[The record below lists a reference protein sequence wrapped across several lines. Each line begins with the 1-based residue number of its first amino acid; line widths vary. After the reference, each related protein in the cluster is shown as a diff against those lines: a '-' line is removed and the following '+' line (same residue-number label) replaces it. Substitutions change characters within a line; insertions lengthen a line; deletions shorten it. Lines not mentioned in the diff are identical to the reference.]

1 MKGSH
6 GFIFRIQDKNKNTAL
21 FLVPDRIESSNL
33 RKLLEKNE
41 DRIKSGIKCTDQFI
55 KEGVN
60 LSLQTVEVNKKDMNV
75 FKEVVADLYNQ
86 LLIMGYKDTLN
97 EIEEFFDKLRIVG
110 GSEDGDR

>member
-6 GFIFRIQDKNKNTAL
+6 GFIFRIEDKNKNTAL

-33 RKLLEKNE
+33 RKLLKKNE

-55 KEGVN
+55 KEDVN

-75 FKEVVADLYNQ
+75 FKEIIADLYNQ
-86 LLIMGYKDTLN
+86 LLVMGYKDTLN

-110 GSEDGDR
+110 GSEDNDR

>member
-1 MKGSH
+1 MEGSH

-33 RKLLEKNE
+33 RKLLKKNE

-55 KEGVN
+55 KEDVN

-75 FKEVVADLYNQ
+75 FKEVISELYNQ
-86 LLIMGYKDTLN
+86 LLVMGYKDTLDQ
-97 EIEEFFDKLRIVG
+97 IIEFFDTLRVVG
-110 GSEDGDR
+110 DVEDDDW